1 MKKWA
6 LYLGLCI
13 LIVVVIIAIVV
24 GDSNSKQEIVIDPTM
39 SVPATI
45 SLTEAHVGGIAT
57 SMQVIALTDEAVSAD
72 WDTMEP
78 LLAELEDDSIP
89 LVAWFALP
97 DGSYYTVDAGLADG
111 NLGDRDY
118 FPVVM
123 GGEAVIGD
131 LIVSKSTGRE
141 SMVVTVPVQDGSDV
155 VGALGASIYLDDLSQ
170 VIVDDLQLSS
180 EIVFYAVSEDDMIA
194 LHSDSEMIMKNASEQ
209 DELPCFISYTSS
221 LLEWEFTI
229 GYECE

>member
-13 LIVVVIIAIVV
+13 LIVVVIVAIVV

-39 SVPATI
+39 SVPAAI
-45 SLTEAHVGGIAT
+45 ALTEAHVGGIAT
-57 SMQVIALTDEAVSAD
+57 SMQVIALTDEAGSAD
-72 WDTMEP
+72 WDTIEP
-78 LLAELEDDSIP
+78 LLAELEDGSIP

-97 DGSYYTVDAGLADG
+97 DGSYYTVDAGLVDG

-155 VGALGASIYLDDLSQ
+155 VGALGTSIYLDDMSQ

-180 EIVFYAVSEDDMIA
+180 EIVFYAISDDDVIA

-209 DELPCFISYTSS
+209 DELPCQISYSS
-221 LLEWEFTI
+221 GLLDWTFVI
-229 GYECE
+229 GYECD